1 MPTRILEKEFQLII
15 KALETEVNN
24 VELLLTWYKLDTN
37 SLPPVFVLMPVSSVF
52 KNFTN
57 KNEKKLME
65 EDQNS
70 WWKTMG
76 QLCSVIRIGA
86 ARLLEKKLF
95 TTEDNHRY
103 NWSGEY
109 INIGISFITYL
120 NLFYSSN

>member
-15 KALETEVNN
+15 KTIETEVPN

-37 SLPPVFVLMPVSSVF
+37 SLPPVYVLMPVSSVF

-65 EDQNS
+65 EDQNA

-86 ARLLEKKLF
+86 ARLLENKLF
-95 TTEDNHRY
+95 TAEDNHRY
-103 NWSGEY
+103 NWSGKL
-109 INIGISFITYL
+109 YL
-120 NLFYSSN
+120 EILKSI